1 MTSRG
6 EGANIGFTPDRKP
19 AAAQSP
25 STIPPPE
32 PSTDAAQDQLS
43 ALSLADKPTTQGPLT
58 PSTLETKQTGSSS
71 VDSSE
76 QDRDETNTPQKESP
90 RQTIAVSVS
99 KGPSAFFNLAR
110 KFLVTDETCDLSALE
125 GAIVSAIDAAH
136 LLERSKIATIIR
148 LQTSYVAVEP
158 KKKKDR
164 AASISD
170 QPTSHGSLP
179 TPAESASTTAAAAA
193 SSRIDQSQSSVAI
206 PSVPEQQ
213 NLSEGTLRRS
223 RIVITVKRTDAYVQW
238 LKENPIQDVHSG
250 DDDDR
255 I

>member
-1 MTSRG
+1 MYPLLNLCFFVTVCIMTCQKYS
-6 EGANIGFTPDRKP
+6 FTIFIT
-19 AAAQSP
+19 SFV
-25 STIPPPE
+25 
-32 PSTDAAQDQLS
+32 
-43 ALSLADKPTTQGPLT
+43 
-58 PSTLETKQTGSSS
+58 TL
-71 VDSSE
+71 
-76 QDRDETNTPQKESP
+76 N
-90 RQTIAVSVS
+90 
-99 KGPSAFFNLAR
+99 
-110 KFLVTDETCDLSALE
+110 
-125 GAIVSAIDAAH
+125 
-136 LLERSKIATIIR
+136 R

-170 QPTSHGSLP
+170 QPSLP
-179 TPAESASTTAAAAA
+179 TPAESASTTAAAA
-193 SSRIDQSQSSVAI
+193 SRIDQSQSSVAMDT